1 IYALKRYWRSDEGEP
16 DKYPSEGTIYKELDK
31 LHNDQPWRKYL
42 EAAHDIKVNNEVDDT
57 VSFIR
62 HGLTPRQPEAKVI
75 KHGKPREEHEV
86 DAEPLI
92 HLTVPAPSSNPVVA
106 IIGRC
111 HVNVLGKVGEI
122 ISHFASLRELLR
134 CLRDFVHVCPT
145 DHKSAHDKL
154 YLQRDI
160 SIGNL
165 LILEGTAGETFGR
178 LVDYDH
184 AKKAM
189 RSEKISRHDRED
201 TAFWASQATSTLLAM
216 DPKAQWKVQDK
227 VALEAV
233 ACVAHPVFGGYYLF
247 DVIKNDPCLAEKA
260 ATSPLSMDD
269 LHWTETVRSKL
280 IAFVPLLTQ
289 SLTRKRNGRI
299 LSRVFTEGV
308 KERRVTYYRHY
319 LMYSFFMKGTLPFM
333 SAEVIDGES
342 IITPVGYDSAPMF
355 THQAIH
361 DMESL
366 FWVLVYLCM
375 TRRGPGMD
383 MRRDEL
389 RDPNVDLSRAVD
401 QYFDGDSQ
409 TLRRRKGGLLK
420 HPELIE
426 EEIIKHFHPYFD
438 GLKPLVRKWW
448 KILNL
453 GYRYR
458 AKEFYNIHAYL
469 IRTINEAV
477 ASLPQETNQSDT
489 DRELARRLK

>member
-1 IYALKRYWRSDEGEP
+1 RATVVFKVIKFEDRTDPKEIYALKRYWRSDGGDP
-16 DKYPSEGTIYKELDK
+16 DRYPSEGTIYKELDE
-31 LHNDQPWRKYL
+31 LHNNQPWRKYL

-62 HGLTPRQPEAKVI
+62 HGLTPRQPEAKVM
-75 KHGKPREEHEV
+75 KQGKPREEHEV

-92 HLTVPAPSSNPVVA
+92 HLTVPAPSSNPVVD

-111 HVNVLGKVGEI
+111 HVNVLGKAGEV
-122 ISHFASLRELLR
+122 ISHFASLRELLN
-134 CLRDFVHVCPT
+134 CFRDFVH
-145 DHKSAHDKL
+145 DHKAAHDKL

-160 SIGNL
+160 SPGNL
-165 LILEGTAGETFGR
+165 LIFEGATGETFGR

-184 AKKAM
+184 AKKAAGSIDISCRENFEDAAFFAEFASAFLAR
-189 RSEKISRHDRED
+189 RSKY
-201 TAFWASQATSTLLAM
+201 
-216 DPKAQWKVQDK
+216 QWKVKDD
-227 VALEAV
+227 VALHAV
-233 ACVAHPVFGGYYLF
+233 ACVRDPKDGGGYLF
-247 DVIKNDPCLAEKA
+247 EIINNDPSLAKKA
-260 ATSPLSMDD
+260 AEGPLSMDD
-269 LHWTETVRSKL
+269 LRWGETETTWPD
-280 IAFVPLLTQ
+280 FM
-289 SLTRKRNGRI
+289 
-299 LSRVFTEGV
+299 SRVHRRG
-308 KERRVTYYRHY
+308 ERT
-319 LMYSFFMKGTLPFM
+319 GTLPFM

>member
-1 IYALKRYWRSDEGEP
+1 MK
-16 DKYPSEGTIYKELDK
+16 
-31 LHNDQPWRKYL
+31 Q
-42 EAAHDIKVNNEVDDT
+42 
-57 VSFIR
+57 
-62 HGLTPRQPEAKVI
+62 
-75 KHGKPREEHEV
+75 GKPREEHEV

-134 CLRDFVHVCPT
+134 CLRDFVH

-165 LILEGTAGETFGR
+165 LILEGAAGETFGR

-184 AKKAM
+184 AKKAAGWIEIP
-189 RSEKISRHDRED
+189 RPGEKLKARYHEM
-201 TAFWASQATSTLLAM
+201 ASNLLAN
-216 DPKAQWKVQDK
+216 DSDSRWQVEVAVAQ
-227 VALEAV
+227 EAV
-233 ACVAHPVFGGYYLF
+233 ACVAHPKESGTYLF
-247 DVIKNDPCLAEKA
+247 DVIRNDTSLAEKA
-260 ATSPLSMDD
+260 ATRPLSMDD
-269 LHWTETVRSKL
+269 LHWKET
-280 IAFVPLLTQ
+280 
-289 SLTRKRNGRI
+289 
-299 LSRVFTEGV
+299 
-308 KERRVTYYRHY
+308 
-319 LMYSFFMKGTLPFM
+319 GTLPFM

-489 DRELARRLK
+489 DRELARRLKSKTMGLDTFKPDNIRQLKEDLAAGGPAKKRAKRAKQ